1 MSLKDV
7 LSGDIKIAMKEKDV
21 LTRDSLRVVVSEIV
35 SEENRLT
42 EELRE
47 SARKL
52 AVKQYREDNH
62 VPSLSDVDIKS
73 IIGVINVESV
83 LLSDDEVQKIIAKS
97 IKNLKTIGDD
107 ASIAE
112 IALLETYLPKQ
123 LSLDELTIIIKDI
136 VAQTGANSMRDTG
149 KVMGAFNEKFAGQA
163 DGKTISGVIKNILQ

>member
-47 SARKL
+47 NTRKL

-62 VPSLSDVDIKS
+62 IPSLSDVDIKS
-73 IIGVINVESV
+73 IIGVINVEPV

-97 IKNLKTIGDD
+97 IKNLKTIGDE
-107 ASIAE
+107 AAMAE

-123 LSLDELTIIIKDI
+123 LDIDELTFIIKDI
-136 VAQTGANSMRDTG
+136 VSQTGANSVRDTG
-149 KVMGAFNEKFAGQA
+149 KVMAYFVKMYGGQA